1 MVYIFMSSFKKKEQN
16 LNQLIDKLNSLSLS
30 YSQPNYEL
38 EKIRTEKND
47 LTNNIIKI
55 HNTLYIF
62 SEVWN
67 IIDNNGNKGYYLYD
81 GDKYFISFGENTY
94 YIYELSEQ
102 LNIYHINKNEW
113 LTATI
118 EN

>member
-47 LTNNIIKI
+47 LTNKKKK
-55 HNTLYIF
+55 L
-62 SEVWN
+62 
-67 IIDNNGNKGYYLYD
+67 K
-81 GDKYFISFGENTY
+81 KKM
-94 YIYELSEQ
+94 
-102 LNIYHINKNEW
+102 KN
-113 LTATI
+113 
-118 EN
+118 